1 MKKYIKISIIILIT
15 LIIVELKI
23 NVFTNKKFSTYSI
36 FNDNKRYKIVEKYKK
51 IDNNN
56 IYSFTVKL
64 KKDTYNFSY
73 NKNLSKKTKVIKN
86 IKFYKKNNL
95 ECILPKYN
103 DNSISDLYCLLDK
116 KQVSYSYLEQIN
128 NKDLKYIV
136 KQVKNKKLNKLHSN
150 NSLLV
155 KYKNISYYK
164 NNIDNNLIYSI
175 WYYKGLYSINNDNGK
190 YQKILKK
197 DKYENTLSMLVDKYY
212 IVFNTDNMNHLLF
225 YKELFIY
232 DIEDNKLS
240 TIKLDKE
247 LSIDTYINGVYDN
260 KLYITDADALVQYSI
275 NPKNKKVEEIG
286 SLDNGFYTVNNNN
299 SLVPGKLKNNIFS
312 TTITNT
318 NISKLYKTNNIYK
331 SLNSYYFISDSG
343 FYQIINNDYKN
354 PIKLFDFPS
363 IKEIKIKDG
372 YISFIVDDTI
382 YLYSDSVGLRPVI
395 KDSELKYNYKNIY
408 DFWKK

>member
-1 MKKYIKISIIILIT
+1 MKKYIKISIIIIII
-15 LIIVELKI
+15 LIIVELVI
-23 NVFTNKKFSTYSI
+23 NAFTNKKSSTYNI
-36 FNDNKRYKIVEKYKK
+36 FDGNKRYKIEQNYKK
-51 IDNNN
+51 IANNN
-56 IYSFTVKL
+56 IFSFTVKL

-73 NKNLSKKTKVIKN
+73 NKNFSKKTQIIKN
-86 IKFYKKNNL
+86 IKYYKKNNL
-95 ECILPKYN
+95 ECILPKYS

-116 KQVSYSYLEQIN
+116 KQVSYSYLEQTN
-128 NKDLKYIV
+128 NKDLKDIV
-136 KQVKNKKLNKLHSN
+136 KQIKNKKLNKLHSD

-164 NNIDNNLIYSI
+164 NNIDKNITYSI

-212 IVFNTDNMNHLLF
+212 IVFNTDNMNHKLF

-240 TIKLDKE
+240 TIKLNKE

-260 KLYITDADALVQYSI
+260 KLYITDVDALVQYSI

-286 SLDNGFYTVNNNN
+286 SIDNGFYTVNNNN
-299 SLVPGKLKNNIFS
+299 LVPGKLKNNIFS
-312 TTITNT
+312 TTITNN
-318 NISKLYKTNNIYK
+318 NIGKLYKTNSIYK
-331 SLNSYYFISDSG
+331 SLNSYYFISDDG

-354 PIKLFDFPS
+354 PIKLFNFPS
-363 IKEIKIKDG
+363 IKEVKIKDG

-382 YLYSDSVGLRPVI
+382 YLYSDGVGLRPVI

>member
-1 MKKYIKISIIILIT
+1 MKKYIKISIIIIII
-15 LIIVELKI
+15 LIIVELVI
-23 NVFTNKKFSTYSI
+23 NAFTNKKSSTYNI
-36 FNDNKRYKIVEKYKK
+36 FDSNKRYKIEQNYKK
-51 IDNNN
+51 IANNN
-56 IYSFTVKL
+56 IFSFTVKL

-73 NKNLSKKTKVIKN
+73 NKNFSKKTQIIKN
-86 IKFYKKNNL
+86 IKYYKKNNL
-95 ECILPKYN
+95 ECILPKYS

-116 KQVSYSYLEQIN
+116 KQVSYSYLEQTN
-128 NKDLKYIV
+128 NKDLKDIV
-136 KQVKNKKLNKLHSN
+136 KQIKNKKLNKLHSD

-164 NNIDNNLIYSI
+164 NNIDKNITYSI

-212 IVFNTDNMNHLLF
+212 IVFNTDNMNHKLF

-240 TIKLDKE
+240 TIKLNKE

-260 KLYITDADALVQYSI
+260 KLYITDVDALVQYSI

-299 SLVPGKLKNNIFS
+299 LVPGKLKNNIFS
-312 TTITNT
+312 TTITNN
-318 NISKLYKTNNIYK
+318 NIGKLYKTNSIYK
-331 SLNSYYFISDSG
+331 SLNSYYFISDDG

-354 PIKLFDFPS
+354 PIKLFNFPS
-363 IKEIKIKDG
+363 IKEVKIKDG

-382 YLYSDSVGLRPVI
+382 YLYSDGVGLRPVI

>member
-1 MKKYIKISIIILIT
+1 MKKYIKISIIIIII
-15 LIIVELKI
+15 LIIVELVI
-23 NVFTNKKFSTYSI
+23 NAFTNKKSSTYNI
-36 FNDNKRYKIVEKYKK
+36 FDGNKRYKIEQNYKK
-51 IDNNN
+51 ITNNN
-56 IYSFTVKL
+56 IFSFTVKL

-73 NKNLSKKTKVIKN
+73 NKNFSKKTQIIKN
-86 IKFYKKNNL
+86 IKYYKKNNL
-95 ECILPKYN
+95 ECILPKYS

-116 KQVSYSYLEQIN
+116 KQVSYSYLEQTN
-128 NKDLKYIV
+128 NKDLKDIV
-136 KQVKNKKLNKLHSN
+136 KQIKNKKLNKLHSD

-164 NNIDNNLIYSI
+164 NNIDKNITYSI
-175 WYYKGLYSINNDNGK
+175 WYYKGLYSINNDNDK

-212 IVFNTDNMNHLLF
+212 IVFNTDNMNHKLF

-240 TIKLDKE
+240 TIKLNKE

-260 KLYITDADALVQYSI
+260 KLYITDVDALVQYSI

-286 SLDNGFYTVNNNN
+286 SIDNGFYTVNNNN
-299 SLVPGKLKNNIFS
+299 LVPGKLKNNIFS
-312 TTITNT
+312 TTITNN
-318 NISKLYKTNNIYK
+318 NIGKLYKTNSIYK
-331 SLNSYYFISDSG
+331 SLNSYYFISDDG
-343 FYQIINNDYKN
+343 FYQIINNNYKN
-354 PIKLFDFPS
+354 PIKLFNFPS
-363 IKEIKIKDG
+363 IKEVKIKDG

-382 YLYSDSVGLRPVI
+382 YLYSDGVGLRPVI

>member
-1 MKKYIKISIIILIT
+1 MKKYIKISIIIIII
-15 LIIVELKI
+15 LIIVELVI
-23 NVFTNKKFSTYSI
+23 NAFTNKKSSTYNI
-36 FNDNKRYKIVEKYKK
+36 FDGNKRYKIEQNYKK
-51 IDNNN
+51 IANNN
-56 IYSFTVKL
+56 IFSFTVKL

-73 NKNLSKKTKVIKN
+73 NKNFSKKTQIIKN
-86 IKFYKKNNL
+86 IKYYKKNNL
-95 ECILPKYN
+95 ECILPKYS

-116 KQVSYSYLEQIN
+116 KQVSYSYLEQTN
-128 NKDLKYIV
+128 NKDLKDIV
-136 KQVKNKKLNKLHSN
+136 KQIKNKKLNKLHSD

-164 NNIDNNLIYSI
+164 NNINKNITYSI

-212 IVFNTDNMNHLLF
+212 IVFNTDNTNHKLF

-240 TIKLDKE
+240 TIKLNKE

-260 KLYITDADALVQYSI
+260 KLYITDVDALVQYSI

-286 SLDNGFYTVNNNN
+286 SIDNGFYTVNNNN
-299 SLVPGKLKNNIFS
+299 LVPGKLKNNIFS
-312 TTITNT
+312 TTITNN
-318 NISKLYKTNNIYK
+318 NIGKLYKTNSIYK
-331 SLNSYYFISDSG
+331 SLNSYYFISDDG

-354 PIKLFDFPS
+354 PIKLFNFPS
-363 IKEIKIKDG
+363 IKEVKIKDG

-382 YLYSDSVGLRPVI
+382 YLYSDGVGLRPVI

>member
-1 MKKYIKISIIILIT
+1 MKKYIKISIIIIII
-15 LIIVELKI
+15 LIIVELVI
-23 NVFTNKKFSTYSI
+23 NAFTNKKSSTYNI
-36 FNDNKRYKIVEKYKK
+36 FDGNKRYKIEQNYKK
-51 IDNNN
+51 IANNN
-56 IYSFTVKL
+56 IFSFTVKL

-73 NKNLSKKTKVIKN
+73 NKNFSKKTQIIKN
-86 IKFYKKNNL
+86 IKYYKKNNL
-95 ECILPKYN
+95 ECILPKYS

-116 KQVSYSYLEQIN
+116 KQVSYSYLEQTN
-128 NKDLKYIV
+128 NKDLKDIV
-136 KQVKNKKLNKLHSN
+136 KQIKNKKLNKLHSD

-164 NNIDNNLIYSI
+164 NNIDKNITYSI

-212 IVFNTDNMNHLLF
+212 IVFNTDNMNHKLF

-232 DIEDNKLS
+232 DIENNKLS
-240 TIKLDKE
+240 TIKLNKE

-260 KLYITDADALVQYSI
+260 KLYITDVDALVQYSI

-286 SLDNGFYTVNNNN
+286 SIDNGFYTVNNNN
-299 SLVPGKLKNNIFS
+299 LVPGKLKNNIFS
-312 TTITNT
+312 TTITNH
-318 NISKLYKTNNIYK
+318 NIGKLYKTNSIYK
-331 SLNSYYFISDSG
+331 SLNSYYFISDDG

-354 PIKLFDFPS
+354 PIKLFNFPS
-363 IKEIKIKDG
+363 IKEVKIKDG

-382 YLYSDSVGLRPVI
+382 YLYSDGIGLRPVI

>member
-1 MKKYIKISIIILIT
+1 MKKYIKISIIIIII
-15 LIIVELKI
+15 LIIVELVI
-23 NVFTNKKFSTYSI
+23 NAFTNKKSSTYNI
-36 FNDNKRYKIVEKYKK
+36 FDGNKRYKIEQNYKK
-51 IDNNN
+51 IANNN
-56 IYSFTVKL
+56 IFSFTVKL

-73 NKNLSKKTKVIKN
+73 NKNFSKKTQIIKN
-86 IKFYKKNNL
+86 IKYYKKNNL
-95 ECILPKYN
+95 ECILPKYS

-116 KQVSYSYLEQIN
+116 KQVSYSYLEQTN
-128 NKDLKYIV
+128 NKDLKDIV
-136 KQVKNKKLNKLHSN
+136 KQIKNKKLNKLHSD

-164 NNIDNNLIYSI
+164 NNIDKNITYSI
-175 WYYKGLYSINNDNGK
+175 WYYKGLYSINNDNDK

-212 IVFNTDNMNHLLF
+212 IVFNTDNMNHKLF

-232 DIEDNKLS
+232 DMEDNKLS
-240 TIKLDKE
+240 TIKLNKE

-260 KLYITDADALVQYSI
+260 KLYITDVDALVQYSI

-286 SLDNGFYTVNNNN
+286 SIDNGFYTVNNNN
-299 SLVPGKLKNNIFS
+299 LVPGKLKNNIFS
-312 TTITNT
+312 TTITNN
-318 NISKLYKTNNIYK
+318 NIGKLYKTNSIYK
-331 SLNSYYFISDSG
+331 SLNSYYFISDDG

-354 PIKLFDFPS
+354 PIKLFNFPS
-363 IKEIKIKDG
+363 IKEVKIKDG

-382 YLYSDSVGLRPVI
+382 YLYSDGVGLRPVI

>member
-1 MKKYIKISIIILIT
+1 MKKYIKISIIIIII
-15 LIIVELKI
+15 LIIVELVI
-23 NVFTNKKFSTYSI
+23 NAFTNKKSSTYNI
-36 FNDNKRYKIVEKYKK
+36 FDGNKRYKIEQNYKK
-51 IDNNN
+51 IANNN
-56 IYSFTVKL
+56 IFSFTVKL

-73 NKNLSKKTKVIKN
+73 NKNFSKKTQIIKN
-86 IKFYKKNNL
+86 IKYYKKNNL
-95 ECILPKYN
+95 ECILPKYS

-116 KQVSYSYLEQIN
+116 KQVSYSYLEQTN
-128 NKDLKYIV
+128 NKDLKDIV
-136 KQVKNKKLNKLHSN
+136 KQIKNKKLNKLHSD

-164 NNIDNNLIYSI
+164 NNIDKNITYSI
-175 WYYKGLYSINNDNGK
+175 WYYKGLYSINNDNDK

-212 IVFNTDNMNHLLF
+212 IVFNTDNMNHKLF

-240 TIKLDKE
+240 TIKLNKE

-260 KLYITDADALVQYSI
+260 KLYITDVDALVQYSI

-286 SLDNGFYTVNNNN
+286 SIDNGFYTVNNNN
-299 SLVPGKLKNNIFS
+299 LVPGKLKNNIFS
-312 TTITNT
+312 TTITNN
-318 NISKLYKTNNIYK
+318 NIGKLYKTNSIYK
-331 SLNSYYFISDSG
+331 SLNSYYFISDDG
-343 FYQIINNDYKN
+343 FYQIINNNYKN
-354 PIKLFDFPS
+354 PIKLFNFPS
-363 IKEIKIKDG
+363 IKEVKIKDG

-382 YLYSDSVGLRPVI
+382 YLYSDGVGLRPVI

>member
-1 MKKYIKISIIILIT
+1 MKKYIKISIIIIII
-15 LIIVELKI
+15 LIIVELVI
-23 NVFTNKKFSTYSI
+23 NAFTNKKSSTYNI
-36 FNDNKRYKIVEKYKK
+36 FDGNKKYKIVQNYKK
-51 IDNNN
+51 IANNN
-56 IYSFTVKL
+56 IFSFTVKL

-73 NKNLSKKTKVIKN
+73 NKNLSKKTKIIKN
-86 IKFYKKNNL
+86 IKYYKKNNL
-95 ECILPKYN
+95 ECILPKYS
-103 DNSISDLYCLLDK
+103 DNSISDIYCLLDK
-116 KQVSYSYLEQIN
+116 KQVSYSYLKQTN
-128 NKDLKYIV
+128 NKDLKDIV
-136 KQVKNKKLNKLHSN
+136 KQIKNKKLNKLHSD

-164 NNIDNNLIYSI
+164 NNIDKNITYSI

-212 IVFNTDNMNHLLF
+212 IVFNTDNMNHKLF

-240 TIKLDKE
+240 IIKLNKE

-260 KLYITDADALVQYSI
+260 KLYITDVDALVQYSI

-299 SLVPGKLKNNIFS
+299 LVPGKLKNNIFS
-312 TTITNT
+312 TTITNN
-318 NISKLYKTNNIYK
+318 NIGKLYKTNSIYK
-331 SLNSYYFISDSG
+331 SLNSYYFISDDG

-354 PIKLFDFPS
+354 PIKLFNFPS
-363 IKEIKIKDG
+363 IKEVKIKDG

-382 YLYSDSVGLRPVI
+382 YLYSDGVGLRPVI

>member
-1 MKKYIKISIIILIT
+1 MKKYIKISIIIIII
-15 LIIVELKI
+15 LIIVELVI
-23 NVFTNKKFSTYSI
+23 NAFTNKKSSTYNI
-36 FNDNKRYKIVEKYKK
+36 FDGNKRYKIEQNYKK
-51 IDNNN
+51 IANNN
-56 IYSFTVKL
+56 IFSFTVKL

-73 NKNLSKKTKVIKN
+73 NKNFSKKTQIIKN
-86 IKFYKKNNL
+86 IKYYKKNNL
-95 ECILPKYN
+95 ECILPKYI

-116 KQVSYSYLEQIN
+116 KQVSYSYLEQTN
-128 NKDLKYIV
+128 NKDLKDIV
-136 KQVKNKKLNKLHSN
+136 KQIKNKKLNKLHSD

-164 NNIDNNLIYSI
+164 NNIDKNITYSI
-175 WYYKGLYSINNDNGK
+175 WYYKGLYSINNDNDK

-212 IVFNTDNMNHLLF
+212 IVFNTDNMNHKLF

-240 TIKLDKE
+240 TIKLNKE

-260 KLYITDADALVQYSI
+260 KLYITDVDALVQYSI

-286 SLDNGFYTVNNNN
+286 SIDNGFYTVNNNN
-299 SLVPGKLKNNIFS
+299 LVPGKLKNNIFS
-312 TTITNT
+312 TTITNN
-318 NISKLYKTNNIYK
+318 NIGKLYKTNSIYK
-331 SLNSYYFISDSG
+331 SLNSYYFISDDG

-354 PIKLFDFPS
+354 PIKLFNFPS
-363 IKEIKIKDG
+363 IKEVKIKDG

-382 YLYSDSVGLRPVI
+382 YLYSDGVGLRPVI